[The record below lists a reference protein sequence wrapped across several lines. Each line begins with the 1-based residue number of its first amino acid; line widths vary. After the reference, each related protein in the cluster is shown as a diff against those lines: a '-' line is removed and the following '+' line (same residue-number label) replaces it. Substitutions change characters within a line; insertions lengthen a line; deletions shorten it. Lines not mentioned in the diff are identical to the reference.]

1 LSHERRFVG
10 ARHCSP
16 SRGRPALPCVCSAAM
31 DRRGAVARI
40 TPAKVAAAARLVR
53 LGQVI
58 PLSHP
63 LTWPPRGS
71 EGDPRLKRPALRR
84 AVIDHNTVLPLPD
97 GRYAVTNDDT
107 VQLALQ
113 GSSHWDSLA
122 HFGVLDPA
130 ANGVFYGGQGLDE
143 IGPAGEART
152 LGIDAVAGG
161 IVTRAVVFDMVGFLG
176 RADPGFLSDETRIT
190 DAMLEMYLERHRL
203 ALEEG
208 DAALVY
214 TGFVA
219 RWAAN
224 GDAIPAMIAGL
235 DASSMRVWRKARI
248 AALASDNPTLDA
260 VPMDYGIHIEGLRG
274 EGILLGEYWKLDEL
288 VRACRDDG
296 IYECLLV
303 SSPLNIPGALG
314 SPCNALAIR

>member
-1 LSHERRFVG
+1 
-10 ARHCSP
+10 
-16 SRGRPALPCVCSAAM
+16 M

-40 TPAKVAAAARLVR
+40 TPVKVAAAARLVR

-63 LTWPPRGS
+63 LTWPPRGG
-71 EGDPRLKRPALRR
+71 EADPRLKRPALRR
-84 AVIDHNTVLPLPD
+84 TAVDHNTVIPLPD

-107 VQLALQ
+107 VQFALQ

-130 ANGVFYGGQGLDE
+130 VSGVFYGGRGLDE
-143 IGPAGEART
+143 IDPAGGART

-161 IVTRAVVFDMVGFLG
+161 IVTRAIVFDVVGFLG
-176 RADPGFLSDETRIT
+176 RADPGFLTDETRIT
-190 DAMLEMYLERHRL
+190 DTMLEAYLARHGL
-203 ALEEG
+203 TLEEG

-224 GDAIPAMIAGL
+224 GGVIPALIAGL
-235 DASSMRVWRKARI
+235 DASSMRIWREAGI

-260 VPMDYGIHIEGLRG
+260 VPMDYGIHVEGLRG

-288 VRACRDDG
+288 VRACRGDET
-296 IYECLLV
+296 YECLLV
-303 SSPLNIPGALG
+303 SAPLNIPGAFG